1 LAQLLLLRGAKQL
14 LTLRGPNGVRRGAS
28 LSDLGIIEDGS
39 VLIQDG
45 RIISVGPT
53 RRIENLKETKDAV
66 EIPVNGA
73 VVMPGFADPAI
84 HVSLWE
90 RPSLPGAVA
99 RRKKSLNFY
108 HESLTLVR
116 SCLQHGTLNAEFKVC
131 SDPIS
136 YAADVA
142 ALRQLLAIG
151 SNPVAMVRTLRLQSS
166 GVDEANLVG
175 FAAQLRKLRRGKLAH
190 FIELAV
196 DHAAPPL
203 NTVLKLLSEAG
214 LPLNL
219 TWAGGSIELLRRL
232 LQLAQ
237 PQAVFCSSELQP
249 AESALLARSS
259 SIVVFS
265 PCKDLLEERE
275 NPSAKKFAAA
285 DGAIALGSGYHS
297 KDAPI
302 FSMQMVVAL
311 AVLRLR
317 LSVEQAISAAT
328 INAAHA
334 MGRGAEVGSIE
345 VGKRADL
352 LVLNLSDYREM
363 PRRIG
368 VNQVAMALRDGN
380 FVINRKRA
388 KASAP

>member
-28 LSDLGIIEDGS
+28 LNDLGIIEDGS

-53 RRIENLKETKDAV
+53 RRIENLKESKGAR
-66 EIPVNGA
+66 EISVAGA
-73 VVMPGFADPAI
+73 VVMPGFVDP
-84 HVSLWE
+84 VVQLSLWE
-90 RPSLPGAVA
+90 RPTSLA
-99 RRKKSLNFY
+99 RAPKRKKSLDFY
-108 HESLTLVR
+108 HESLNLVG
-116 SCLQHGTLNAEFKVC
+116 SCLQHGTLNAQLKVC
-131 SDPIS
+131 SES
-136 YAADVA
+136 GSHAADIA
-142 ALRQLLAIG
+142 ALSQLLAIG
-151 SNPVAMVRTLRLQSS
+151 SNPVATVRSLRLHATSA
-166 GVDEANLVG
+166 DETKIAGL
-175 FAAQLRKLRRGKLAH
+175 AAHLAKLRRGKLAQ
-190 FIELAV
+190 FLELVA
-196 DHAAPPL
+196 DPAAPPL
-203 NTVLKLLSEAG
+203 ASFLKILSEAG
-214 LPLNL
+214 LPLHL
-219 TWAGGSIELLRRL
+219 TWPGGSIHLLQTL
-232 LQLAQ
+232 LQLTRPRAI
-237 PQAVFCSSELQP
+237 FCPAELQP
-249 AESALLARSS
+249 AESALLARSPA
-259 SIVVFS
+259 IVVFS

-285 DGAIALGSGYHS
+285 DGAIALGSGYDAR
-297 KDAPI
+297 DAPI

-317 LSVEQAISAAT
+317 LSIEQAISAAT
-328 INAAHA
+328 INAAYA
-334 MGRGAEVGSIE
+334 LGCGAEVGSIE

-368 VNQVAMALRDGN
+368 VNQVVMALRDGN